1 MAHRLASLL
10 VALALCLSAGCRDSS
25 GSSVDEPAQVS
36 DEEAV
41 ATLVEGLSGE
51 WNVADVLVPW
61 RSLTE
66 MLPTVTFNV
75 ADGPQMSASD
85 VIVVG
90 EVSSVERGRALIYD
104 LKFDGTPPTKVP
116 WDDPDAMYRSIEVT
130 MSVNEIIGPSDGVG
144 DTVTWETGV
153 GPPSTFDVYAQG
165 WQGIGP
171 MAVFLSR
178 GDFTP
183 PGVYEVAGNGSLVLP
198 LDGEQLTF
206 PVLGGPD
213 QEHGPVASEWFD
225 GIKTLDDL
233 RTAVDEGPKTI
244 DVGPSPNFER

>member
-10 VALALCLSAGCRDSS
+10 VALGLCLSAGCRDSS

-144 DTVTWETGV
+144 DTVTWEV
-153 GPPSTFDVYAQG
+153 GIGPASTSDVYAQG
-165 WQGIGP
+165 WRA
-171 MAVFLSR
+171 MARMVVFLSR
-178 GDFTP
+178 GSVTP
-183 PGVYEVAGNGSLVLP
+183 PGIYSLAEVGSLVLP
-198 LDGEQLTF
+198 LDGQSLTF
-206 PVLGGPD
+206 PVLLESGNPAA
-213 QEHGPVASEWFD
+213 PPEWFD
-225 GIKTLDDL
+225 GIKTLGDL
-233 RTAVDEGPKTI
+233 RAAVDQGPKTI
-244 DVGPSPNFER
+244 DVGPSPHFER